1 MKKLLVG
8 FLIILITIIS
18 LNKWLTLYALNYTP
32 SDIIVGGDIDP
43 EDIFIIYDHT
53 EETATHDGYY
63 VNTQNDLIALFDLS
77 LIDETLLYIDMNV
90 NDSYFCIYYLDPY
103 AGAMHQCFYQEVYV
117 YMEDH
122 LIYNSGFDEFGIA
135 DVGDIIPE
143 MDFYYFYLFIPKTER
158 VTVTFNTD
166 TENPPSP
173 QTIPQLSSANEPI
186 DPVRDGY
193 TFGGWYT
200 DETFTIE
207 YEFASL
213 VDSDTTIYAKWIA
226 TPSVV
231 TFETNGGNMIT
242 PQDVYVGDLIIR
254 PADPTKDGF
263 NFIGWYK
270 NENLTQ
276 AWNFNT
282 DLMPANDM
290 TLYAKWVKNVDNVI
304 EDFFEDI
311 GIDNSFLKALI
322 GVALIVFVAL
332 MFAIFKSPPL
342 LITFIAVG
350 MILLAI
356 AMGLFP
362 VWIVILLTII
372 GFGILLLSFKLNGGG
387 SDD

>member
-18 LNKWLTLYALNYTP
+18 LNKWLTLYALNYTL

-103 AGAMHQCFYQEVYV
+103 AQAMQHCYYQEVYV

-122 LIYNSGFDEFGIA
+122 LIYSSGFDEYGIA
-135 DVGDIIPE
+135 AVGDIIPD

-166 TENPPSP
+166 TETPPSP
-173 QTIPQLSSANEPI
+173 QSIPQLSSANEPI
-186 DPVRDGY
+186 DPVRAGY

-226 TPSVV
+226 TPFVV
-231 TFETNGGNMIT
+231 TFETNGGNMIP

-290 TLYAKWVKNVDNVI
+290 TLYAKWVADVDIVI
-304 EDFFEDI
+304 DDFLTDS
-311 GIDNSFLKALI
+311 GLNTSFGKALFTI
-322 GVALIVFVAL
+322 IFTLVLLIIL
-332 MFAIFKSPPL
+332 AIFKTPPIIL
-342 LITFIAVG
+342 LVLGIALL
-350 MILLAI
+350 LLAI
-356 AMGLFP
+356 AIG
-362 VWIVILLTII
+362 WIPIWITILITII
-372 GFGILLLSFKLNGGG
+372 AFALFYLNLRGGA
-387 SDD
+387 

>member
-18 LNKWLTLYALNYTP
+18 LNKWLTLYALNYTL

-43 EDIFIIYDHT
+43 EDIFIIYDHR

-63 VNTQNDLIALFDLS
+63 VNTQNDLNTLFDLS

-103 AGAMHQCFYQEVYV
+103 AQAMHHCFYQEVYV

-122 LIYNSGFDEFGIA
+122 LIYSSGFDEYGIA
-135 DVGDIIPE
+135 DVGDIIPD

-166 TENPPSP
+166 TETPPSP
-173 QTIPQLSSANEPI
+173 QSIPQLSSANEPI
-186 DPVRDGY
+186 DPVRAGY

-226 TPSVV
+226 TPFVV
-231 TFETNGGNMIT
+231 TFETNGGNMIP

-290 TLYAKWVKNVDNVI
+290 TLYAKWVADVDIVI
-304 EDFFEDI
+304 DDFLTDS
-311 GIDNSFLKALI
+311 GLNTSFGKALFTI
-322 GVALIVFVAL
+322 IFTLVLLIIL
-332 MFAIFKSPPL
+332 AIFKTPPIIL
-342 LITFIAVG
+342 LVLGIALL
-350 MILLAI
+350 LLAI
-356 AMGLFP
+356 AIG
-362 VWIVILLTII
+362 WIPIWITILITII
-372 GFGILLLSFKLNGGG
+372 AFALFYLNLRGGA
-387 SDD
+387 